1 MSENDIATITNA
13 IGRLEERTET
23 TNRNIERLIN
33 AIDMIKTDGCS
44 IGKEHSKTIAE
55 LERTAK
61 DIKAVWRKALIIMAG
76 VGIGSVG
83 LEKTV
88 KGIFALLDLGT

>member
-1 MSENDIATITNA
+1 MSDNDISTITNA

-23 TNRNIERLIN
+23 TNKNIERLIN

-44 IGKEHSKTIAE
+44 IGKEHSRAIAE

-76 VGIGSVG
+76 VGVGSVG

-88 KGIFALLDLGT
+88 KGIFALLDLGM